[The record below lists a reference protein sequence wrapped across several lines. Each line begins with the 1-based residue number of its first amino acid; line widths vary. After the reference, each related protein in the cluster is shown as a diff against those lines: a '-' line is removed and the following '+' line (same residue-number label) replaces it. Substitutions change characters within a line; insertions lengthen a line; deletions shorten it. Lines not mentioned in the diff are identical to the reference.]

1 MKLAEALLLRAE
13 YQQKI
18 VNLQGRLAQNLKVQE
33 GEQPHEDPE
42 QLLQE
47 LLSLNDKLVE
57 LIKKVNLANM
67 QTPFDE
73 RRTLADALVEREIL
87 AKKRQILTTAVS
99 NANQRDYRLTHAE
112 VKLVV
117 TVDIARLQKQI
128 DQLSK
133 EFGVLD
139 TAIQARNLTV
149 DLEYL

>member
-57 LIKKVNLANM
+57 LIKKVNLSNM

-133 EFGVLD
+133 EFRELD
-139 TAIQARNLTV
+139 TAIQARNWTV
-149 DLEYL
+149 DLE

>member
-73 RRTLADALVEREIL
+73 CRTLADALVEREIL

-117 TVDIARLQKQI
+117 TVDIAQLQKQI

-133 EFGVLD
+133 EFRELD
-139 TAIQARNLTV
+139 TAIQGRNWTV
-149 DLEYL
+149 DLE

>member
-133 EFGVLD
+133 EFRELD
-139 TAIQARNLTV
+139 TAIQARNWTV
-149 DLEYL
+149 DLE

>member
-133 EFGVLD
+133 EFRELD
-139 TAIQARNLTV
+139 TAIQARNWTV
-149 DLEYL
+149 DFE

>member
-18 VNLQGRLAQNLKVQE
+18 VNLQGRLAQSLKVQE

-133 EFGVLD
+133 EFRELD
-139 TAIQARNLTV
+139 TAIQARNWTV
-149 DLEYL
+149 DLE

>member
-57 LIKKVNLANM
+57 LIKKVNLTNM

-133 EFGVLD
+133 EFRELD
-139 TAIQARNLTV
+139 TAIQARNWTV
-149 DLEYL
+149 DLE

>member
-133 EFGVLD
+133 EFRELD
-139 TAIQARNLTV
+139 TAIQGRNWTV
-149 DLEYL
+149 DLE

>member
-18 VNLQGRLAQNLKVQE
+18 VNLQGRLVQNLKVQE

-57 LIKKVNLANM
+57 LIKKVNLTNM

-133 EFGVLD
+133 EFRELD
-139 TAIQARNLTV
+139 TAIQARNWTV
-149 DLEYL
+149 DLE